1 MDLLKKKLKKQF
13 NSCNQIRDLAGNI
26 DFTDDS
32 ARVRQN
38 ILGSINDD
46 STSILK
52 NTNASNCREI
62 INFFERKIM
71 DFLEYSQETQ
81 SSLLTNM
88 SSMVKFD
95 KLPSSEQ
102 TRFLKR
108 DYMDEIMNKYD
119 VARKHAQEMADYNA
133 ANPKE
138 YPNLYDLCLF
148 GKTIV
153 NS

>member
-1 MDLLKKKLKKQF
+1 
-13 NSCNQIRDLAGNI
+13 
-26 DFTDDS
+26 
-32 ARVRQN
+32 
-38 ILGSINDD
+38 
-46 STSILK
+46 
-52 NTNASNCREI
+52 
-62 INFFERKIM
+62 M